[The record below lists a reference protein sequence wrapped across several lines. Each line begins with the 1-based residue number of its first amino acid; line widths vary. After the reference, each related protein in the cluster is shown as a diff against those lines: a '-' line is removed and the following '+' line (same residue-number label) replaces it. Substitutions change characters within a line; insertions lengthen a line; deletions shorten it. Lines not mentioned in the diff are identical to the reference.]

1 LKKLRKFFFLLIIS
15 FVVLFGAVS
24 AYLYFNQDKVVQ
36 QLIGAINKQL
46 NVPVEVS
53 NISINWYTDF
63 PHIAVVCTDVNIQ
76 EAIEGSTYPLAKLEQ
91 LALSFNLLSLIKGDY
106 VFEKV
111 SLTNGEV
118 TIRISESGE
127 RNFLIVKRQDKPIDN
142 KEVNFNLSRIHI
154 DKVKI
159 NYVDESI
166 DQSYITF
173 AESLNAALNKVEND
187 YFIDVKG
194 KLNSKSIKIGELN
207 YFEDK
212 ALSLNAHL
220 VYNESREVIDFKPS
234 EIVVNQ
240 NNFSV
245 TGQYKIQSNYINLKI
260 DGTNTDFQTISTL
273 LPKEYANYFADYQ
286 PKGDANFSSKIIGVL
301 DSKNNPL
308 VEMDF
313 SVSNGSLYEATYKTS
328 LDSINLQGNF
338 TNGSRHS
345 LATSKLSLRNIN
357 ARLKEEKIQAELTVD
372 NLERNFIKLS
382 AEGKISTYDLFS
394 FLPQRDQFSG
404 LAGNIKFNFSLAG
417 AADDFKKASTAS
429 RINNTGEIVLTEVGG
444 IYKEYPLPM
453 TAINGRLLFNK
464 NDIAI
469 NRLSGR
475 IGESDINMTGFFL
488 NIFPY
493 LLEDDQSLLIES
505 ETNSSY
511 IDLNELLSGLS
522 NEKNTTEKQ
531 QESYKFSISPYL
543 KLELKSK
550 IDKLIFQ
557 NFEGRRIAGSLN
569 VNNQVLRAENLNVN
583 SMGGKIKLSGSI
595 NTQPDNL
602 VDIHTTANFNQLN
615 IDSIFYTFNDFKQD
629 FLTQKHLKGKIDADV
644 MAHIVLDKS
653 LNFKPEDFTASIAA
667 SIKNGELNDFEP
679 MQSLSEYV
687 NEDQLANLSFGEL
700 SNSIQIKDQ
709 TIYLPEM
716 LIKSNISE
724 ILIQGTHTFDQ
735 RINYRL
741 LVPLKN
747 YKKPDKDE
755 AFGAI
760 EETTDYTKLHLK
772 IIGTTDDFDVS
783 WDAKQ
788 SLKSVAEKVKEEG
801 KNLVNI
807 ITGKEVKKEKKKEI
821 EVTEDDYF
829 DW

>member
-1 LKKLRKFFFLLIIS
+1 LKKLRKFFFILIIS
-15 FVVLFGAVS
+15 FISLFGAVS

-36 QLIGAINKQL
+36 QLIVAINKQL
-46 NVPVEVS
+46 VVPVDVS

-63 PHIAVVCTDVNIQ
+63 PNIAVVCQDVKIQ
-76 EAIEGSTYPLAKLEQ
+76 EAIEGSSFPLAKLEQ
-91 LALSFNLLSLIKGDY
+91 LALSFNLLSLLKGDY
-106 VFEKV
+106 IFEKV
-111 SLTNGEV
+111 SLRNGEV
-118 TIRISESGE
+118 TIRISASGE
-127 RNFLIVKRQDKPIDN
+127 RNFLIAKQRGKSGERN
-142 KEVNFNLSRIHI
+142 EVNFDLSQIQI
-154 DKVKI
+154 DNVKV

-166 DQSYITF
+166 KQSYITF
-173 AESLNAALNKVEND
+173 AESLKAGLNKLND
-187 YFIDVKG
+187 NYYIDVKG
-194 KLNSKSIKIGELN
+194 ALNSKSIKIGELK
-207 YFEDK
+207 YFENK
-212 ALSLNAHL
+212 ALNLDAHL
-220 VYNESREVIDFKPS
+220 IYNESTEIIDFDPS
-234 EIVVNQ
+234 ELKVNQ
-240 NNFSV
+240 NEFSI
-245 TGQYKIQSNYINLKI
+245 TGQYKIPSNYINLKI
-260 DGTNTDFQTISTL
+260 DGKNTDFQTISTL

-313 SVSNGSLYEATYKTS
+313 SVSNGSLFESSYNTS
-328 LDSINLQGNF
+328 LDSINLKGHF
-338 TNGSRHS
+338 TNGARHS
-345 LATSKLSLRNIN
+345 LITSKLGLNNIK
-357 ARLKEEKIQAELTVD
+357 ARLKGKTINADLEIN
-372 NLERNFIKLS
+372 NLEQNYLKLS
-382 AEGKISTYDLFS
+382 ADGMISTNDLFA

-404 LAGNIKFNFSLAG
+404 LAGNIQFNISLAG

-444 IYKEYPLPM
+444 IYQEYPLPM

-469 NRLSGR
+469 NRLSGK

-583 SMGGKIKLSGSI
+583 SMGGKINLSGSI
-595 NTQPDNL
+595 NTQPQNL
-602 VDIHTTANFNQLN
+602 IDIHTTANFDQLN
-615 IDSIFYTFNDFKQD
+615 IDSIFYTFNDFRQD

-644 MAHIVLDKS
+644 MAHIVLDKA
-653 LNFKPEDFTASIAA
+653 LNFKPEDFTASINA
-667 SIKNGELNDFEP
+667 SIKDGELNDFEP

-687 NEDQLANLSFGEL
+687 NEEQLANLSFGEL

-735 RINYRL
+735 HIDYRL

-760 EETTDYTKLHLK
+760 EETNDYTKLHLK
-772 IIGTTDDFDVS
+772 ITGTTDDFDVS

-788 SLKSVAEKVKEEG
+788 SLKSVAEKMKEEG

-807 ITGKEVKKEKKKEI
+807 ITGKEVKEEKKKEI